1 MTNEKIPDSAALDS
15 ERRLTLLEMQ
25 VEALLAGRE
34 RTTTRIMKLREFIAS
49 NCPHDALEKGCK
61 TCEFLMEDAA
71 K

>member
-1 MTNEKIPDSAALDS
+1 MTVAE
-15 ERRLTLLEMQ
+15 ERRMVLLEMQ
-25 VEALLAGRE
+25 NEALLVGRE
-34 RTTTRIMKLREFIAS
+34 RMTTRILKLREFIAS